1 MAGPDGAAQEAAE
14 SIELG
19 FRCVKFKVGYPHV
32 EQDRAVIGAARGAAG
47 KDLQVMVDY
56 NQSLSVPE
64 AIGRVQLLEEE
75 ALVWV
80 EEPTRADDFA
90 GHARIAA
97 ECRTPIQI
105 GENLW
110 GPHDLT
116 KSLSV
121 GASDFVMLER
131 IIMPVTAESVDHAAR
146 DAAIA
151 SLRQLLGARL
161 SSAAPVR
168 EQHGKDASYHPCV
181 PPDAV
186 AFAQSTAEVSE
197 IVKLC
202 ARHKVPII
210 PFGAGTGV
218 EGNVVALRGGVCI
231 DISRMNQIRQVSA
244 GDLDATVEAGVT
256 HEQLNEH
263 LRDSGLFFSVDPGA
277 NATIGGMAATRAS
290 GTNSVR
296 YGTMRENVLSLTVVL
311 PDGRVIR
318 TARRARK
325 SAAGYD
331 LTRLFVGS
339 EGTLGVITEVTVRLY
354 GIPAAISAAVCSFAS
369 IEAAVNAVIQT
380 IQAGVPV
387 ARIEVA
393 NAMQMD
399 AINKYSKLDLPVAP
413 TLWLEFHGTEASVA
427 EQAEIVQKIAAA
439 HGGANFSWTTRPED
453 RQKLWRARHDVV
465 YADKALRPGGQIFAT
480 DVCVPISRLAE
491 CIVATEK
498 DIAASFL
505 PAPIVGHVGDG
516 NFHLVI
522 VLNPNDPREM
532 AEAERLNERLVHRA
546 LSLDGTCTG
555 EHGIGCGKID
565 FLLAEHGEAVSVMR
579 AIKKAID
586 PDNIMNPG
594 KILRI

>member
-1 MAGPDGAAQEAAE
+1 
-14 SIELG
+14 
-19 FRCVKFKVGYPHV
+19 
-32 EQDRAVIGAARGAAG
+32 
-47 KDLQVMVDY
+47 
-56 NQSLSVPE
+56 
-64 AIGRVQLLEEE
+64 
-75 ALVWV
+75 
-80 EEPTRADDFA
+80 
-90 GHARIAA
+90 
-97 ECRTPIQI
+97 
-105 GENLW
+105 
-110 GPHDLT
+110 
-116 KSLSV
+116 
-121 GASDFVMLER
+121 
-131 IIMPVTAESVDHAAR
+131 
-146 DAAIA
+146 
-151 SLRQLLGARL
+151 
-161 SSAAPVR
+161 
-168 EQHGKDASYHPCV
+168 
-181 PPDAV
+181 
-186 AFAQSTAEVSE
+186 
-197 IVKLC
+197 
-202 ARHKVPII
+202 
-210 PFGAGTGV
+210 
-218 EGNVVALRGGVCI
+218 
-231 DISRMNQIRQVSA
+231 
-244 GDLDATVEAGVT
+244 
-256 HEQLNEH
+256 
-263 LRDSGLFFSVDPGA
+263 
-277 NATIGGMAATRAS
+277 MAATRAS

-354 GIPAAISAAVCSFAS
+354 GIPTAISAAVCSFAG

-427 EQAEIVQKIAAA
+427 EQAEMVQKIAAD

-498 DIAASFL
+498 DITASFL

-594 KILRI
+594 KILRV